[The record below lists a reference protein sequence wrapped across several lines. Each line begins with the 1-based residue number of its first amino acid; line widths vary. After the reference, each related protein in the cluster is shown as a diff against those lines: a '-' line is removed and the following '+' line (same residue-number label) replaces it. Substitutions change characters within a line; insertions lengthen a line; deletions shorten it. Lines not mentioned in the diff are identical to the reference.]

1 MDLGKLIV
9 ILVIAVIILIFI
21 LFPEVRTLFSGI
33 TRLFIKD
40 MATTPEGAEAIYGEK
55 IDQAQDA
62 YNKADNAYK
71 VAAGKLSNAQKDM
84 KNLKAKVESE
94 CESLV
99 KANKIEL
106 AQLKADER
114 EEIMA
119 DIKRY
124 SELVKAYEDA
134 ANTAK
139 EAQEMCEKNLRKLK
153 RESKEV
159 VENMK
164 VKKQLQEVYDDMDEL
179 KNVTATD
186 KLLDSVRDKNKDLDA
201 IVEGSKVVHNNKMS
215 TKLAKA
221 EVEAKIEAYID
232 GESGELPLA
241 TKENIGR
248 TVDYVAGR
256 NRYIGYLISLATR
269 SFKNY
274 RIGLDCSNGSSSAIA
289 KSVFDALGAKTYVI
303 NNEPN
308 GTNINTNC
316 GSTHIGVLQ
325 QYVKEKGLDVGF
337 AYDGDADRCIAVD
350 ENGNVIDGDLILYVC
365 GKYLKEQGKL
375 KNDTIVTTVMS
386 NLGLYKACDKAGIH
400 YEKTAVGD
408 KYVYENM
415 TQNGHCLGGE
425 QSGHIIFSKHAT
437 TGDGILTSLMIMEVL
452 TEKKQTLG
460 TLAGE
465 VKIYPQLLKNVRVAD
480 KKTARE
486 NPEVQKAVDQVAEAL
501 GDEGRILVRESGT
514 EPLIRV
520 MVEAAEDALCEKYVD
535 QVVDVMKAQG
545 LVGE

>member
-9 ILVIAVIILIFI
+9 ILVIAVVILIFI
-21 LFPEVRTLFSGI
+21 LFPEARTLFSGI

-84 KNLKAKVESE
+84 KNLKAKLEKVESE

-221 EVEAKIEAYID
+221 EVEAKKN
-232 GESGELPLA
+232 SS
-241 TKENIGR
+241 N
-248 TVDYVAGR
+248 DY
-256 NRYIGYLISLATR
+256 LDSL
-269 SFKNY
+269 K
-274 RIGLDCSNGSSSAIA
+274 
-289 KSVFDALGAKTYVI
+289 K
-303 NNEPN
+303 
-308 GTNINTNC
+308 
-316 GSTHIGVLQ
+316 
-325 QYVKEKGLDVGF
+325 
-337 AYDGDADRCIAVD
+337 
-350 ENGNVIDGDLILYVC
+350 
-365 GKYLKEQGKL
+365 KYNK
-375 KNDTIVTTVMS
+375 
-386 NLGLYKACDKAGIH
+386 
-400 YEKTAVGD
+400 
-408 KYVYENM
+408 
-415 TQNGHCLGGE
+415 
-425 QSGHIIFSKHAT
+425 
-437 TGDGILTSLMIMEVL
+437 
-452 TEKKQTLG
+452 
-460 TLAGE
+460 
-465 VKIYPQLLKNVRVAD
+465 
-480 KKTARE
+480 
-486 NPEVQKAVDQVAEAL
+486 
-501 GDEGRILVRESGT
+501 
-514 EPLIRV
+514 
-520 MVEAAEDALCEKYVD
+520 
-535 QVVDVMKAQG
+535 
-545 LVGE
+545 

>member
-1 MDLGKLIV
+1 MDLGKLIM

-84 KNLKAKVESE
+84 KNLKAKLKKVESE

-221 EVEAKIEAYID
+221 EVEAKKN
-232 GESGELPLA
+232 SS
-241 TKENIGR
+241 N
-248 TVDYVAGR
+248 DY
-256 NRYIGYLISLATR
+256 LDSL
-269 SFKNY
+269 K
-274 RIGLDCSNGSSSAIA
+274 
-289 KSVFDALGAKTYVI
+289 K
-303 NNEPN
+303 
-308 GTNINTNC
+308 
-316 GSTHIGVLQ
+316 
-325 QYVKEKGLDVGF
+325 
-337 AYDGDADRCIAVD
+337 
-350 ENGNVIDGDLILYVC
+350 
-365 GKYLKEQGKL
+365 KYNK
-375 KNDTIVTTVMS
+375 
-386 NLGLYKACDKAGIH
+386 
-400 YEKTAVGD
+400 
-408 KYVYENM
+408 
-415 TQNGHCLGGE
+415 
-425 QSGHIIFSKHAT
+425 
-437 TGDGILTSLMIMEVL
+437 
-452 TEKKQTLG
+452 
-460 TLAGE
+460 
-465 VKIYPQLLKNVRVAD
+465 
-480 KKTARE
+480 
-486 NPEVQKAVDQVAEAL
+486 
-501 GDEGRILVRESGT
+501 
-514 EPLIRV
+514 
-520 MVEAAEDALCEKYVD
+520 
-535 QVVDVMKAQG
+535 
-545 LVGE
+545 

>member
-1 MDLGKLIV
+1 MELEKLIV
-9 ILVIAVIILIFI
+9 ILIIVVVILIFA
-21 LFPEVRTLFSGI
+21 LFPEVRALFSGF

-84 KNLKAKVESE
+84 KNLKAKLERVESE

-99 KANKIEL
+99 KANKIDL

-221 EVEAKIEAYID
+221 EVEAKKN
-232 GESGELPLA
+232 SS
-241 TKENIGR
+241 N
-248 TVDYVAGR
+248 DY
-256 NRYIGYLISLATR
+256 LDSL
-269 SFKNY
+269 K
-274 RIGLDCSNGSSSAIA
+274 
-289 KSVFDALGAKTYVI
+289 K
-303 NNEPN
+303 
-308 GTNINTNC
+308 
-316 GSTHIGVLQ
+316 
-325 QYVKEKGLDVGF
+325 
-337 AYDGDADRCIAVD
+337 
-350 ENGNVIDGDLILYVC
+350 
-365 GKYLKEQGKL
+365 KYNK
-375 KNDTIVTTVMS
+375 
-386 NLGLYKACDKAGIH
+386 
-400 YEKTAVGD
+400 
-408 KYVYENM
+408 
-415 TQNGHCLGGE
+415 
-425 QSGHIIFSKHAT
+425 
-437 TGDGILTSLMIMEVL
+437 
-452 TEKKQTLG
+452 
-460 TLAGE
+460 
-465 VKIYPQLLKNVRVAD
+465 
-480 KKTARE
+480 
-486 NPEVQKAVDQVAEAL
+486 
-501 GDEGRILVRESGT
+501 
-514 EPLIRV
+514 
-520 MVEAAEDALCEKYVD
+520 
-535 QVVDVMKAQG
+535 
-545 LVGE
+545 

>member
-21 LFPEVRTLFSGI
+21 LFPEARTLFSGI

-84 KNLKAKVESE
+84 KNLKAKLEKVESE

-114 EEIMA
+114 EEIIA

-186 KLLDSVRDKNKDLDA
+186 KLLDSVRDKNRDLDA

-215 TKLAKA
+215 TKLARA
-221 EVEAKIEAYID
+221 EVEAKKN
-232 GESGELPLA
+232 SS
-241 TKENIGR
+241 N
-248 TVDYVAGR
+248 DY
-256 NRYIGYLISLATR
+256 LDSLKR
-269 SFKNY
+269 
-274 RIGLDCSNGSSSAIA
+274 
-289 KSVFDALGAKTYVI
+289 
-303 NNEPN
+303 
-308 GTNINTNC
+308 
-316 GSTHIGVLQ
+316 
-325 QYVKEKGLDVGF
+325 
-337 AYDGDADRCIAVD
+337 
-350 ENGNVIDGDLILYVC
+350 
-365 GKYLKEQGKL
+365 KYNK
-375 KNDTIVTTVMS
+375 
-386 NLGLYKACDKAGIH
+386 
-400 YEKTAVGD
+400 
-408 KYVYENM
+408 
-415 TQNGHCLGGE
+415 
-425 QSGHIIFSKHAT
+425 
-437 TGDGILTSLMIMEVL
+437 
-452 TEKKQTLG
+452 
-460 TLAGE
+460 
-465 VKIYPQLLKNVRVAD
+465 
-480 KKTARE
+480 
-486 NPEVQKAVDQVAEAL
+486 
-501 GDEGRILVRESGT
+501 
-514 EPLIRV
+514 
-520 MVEAAEDALCEKYVD
+520 
-535 QVVDVMKAQG
+535 
-545 LVGE
+545 

>member
-1 MDLGKLIV
+1 MELGKLII
-9 ILVIAVIILIFI
+9 ILVIAVVILIFI
-21 LFPEVRTLFSGI
+21 LFPEARTLFSGI

-84 KNLKAKVESE
+84 KNLKSKLEKVESE

-99 KANKIEL
+99 KANKIES

-186 KLLDSVRDKNKDLDA
+186 KLLDSVRDKNRDLDA

-215 TKLAKA
+215 TKLAK
-221 EVEAKIEAYID
+221 VEAKKN
-232 GESGELPLA
+232 SS
-241 TKENIGR
+241 N
-248 TVDYVAGR
+248 DY
-256 NRYIGYLISLATR
+256 LDSL
-269 SFKNY
+269 K
-274 RIGLDCSNGSSSAIA
+274 
-289 KSVFDALGAKTYVI
+289 K
-303 NNEPN
+303 
-308 GTNINTNC
+308 
-316 GSTHIGVLQ
+316 
-325 QYVKEKGLDVGF
+325 
-337 AYDGDADRCIAVD
+337 
-350 ENGNVIDGDLILYVC
+350 
-365 GKYLKEQGKL
+365 KYNK
-375 KNDTIVTTVMS
+375 
-386 NLGLYKACDKAGIH
+386 
-400 YEKTAVGD
+400 
-408 KYVYENM
+408 
-415 TQNGHCLGGE
+415 
-425 QSGHIIFSKHAT
+425 
-437 TGDGILTSLMIMEVL
+437 
-452 TEKKQTLG
+452 
-460 TLAGE
+460 
-465 VKIYPQLLKNVRVAD
+465 
-480 KKTARE
+480 
-486 NPEVQKAVDQVAEAL
+486 
-501 GDEGRILVRESGT
+501 
-514 EPLIRV
+514 
-520 MVEAAEDALCEKYVD
+520 
-535 QVVDVMKAQG
+535 
-545 LVGE
+545 

>member
-21 LFPEVRTLFSGI
+21 LFPKVRTLFSGI

-84 KNLKAKVESE
+84 KNLKAKLEKVESE

-221 EVEAKIEAYID
+221 EVEAKKN
-232 GESGELPLA
+232 SS
-241 TKENIGR
+241 N
-248 TVDYVAGR
+248 DY
-256 NRYIGYLISLATR
+256 LDSL
-269 SFKNY
+269 K
-274 RIGLDCSNGSSSAIA
+274 
-289 KSVFDALGAKTYVI
+289 K
-303 NNEPN
+303 
-308 GTNINTNC
+308 
-316 GSTHIGVLQ
+316 
-325 QYVKEKGLDVGF
+325 
-337 AYDGDADRCIAVD
+337 
-350 ENGNVIDGDLILYVC
+350 
-365 GKYLKEQGKL
+365 KYNK
-375 KNDTIVTTVMS
+375 
-386 NLGLYKACDKAGIH
+386 
-400 YEKTAVGD
+400 
-408 KYVYENM
+408 
-415 TQNGHCLGGE
+415 
-425 QSGHIIFSKHAT
+425 
-437 TGDGILTSLMIMEVL
+437 
-452 TEKKQTLG
+452 
-460 TLAGE
+460 
-465 VKIYPQLLKNVRVAD
+465 
-480 KKTARE
+480 
-486 NPEVQKAVDQVAEAL
+486 
-501 GDEGRILVRESGT
+501 
-514 EPLIRV
+514 
-520 MVEAAEDALCEKYVD
+520 
-535 QVVDVMKAQG
+535 
-545 LVGE
+545 

>member
-9 ILVIAVIILIFI
+9 ILVIAIIILIFI
-21 LFPEVRTLFSGI
+21 LFPEARTLFSGI

-84 KNLKAKVESE
+84 KNLKTKLEKVESE

-221 EVEAKIEAYID
+221 EVEAKKN
-232 GESGELPLA
+232 SS
-241 TKENIGR
+241 N
-248 TVDYVAGR
+248 DY
-256 NRYIGYLISLATR
+256 LDSL
-269 SFKNY
+269 K
-274 RIGLDCSNGSSSAIA
+274 
-289 KSVFDALGAKTYVI
+289 K
-303 NNEPN
+303 
-308 GTNINTNC
+308 
-316 GSTHIGVLQ
+316 
-325 QYVKEKGLDVGF
+325 
-337 AYDGDADRCIAVD
+337 
-350 ENGNVIDGDLILYVC
+350 
-365 GKYLKEQGKL
+365 KYNK
-375 KNDTIVTTVMS
+375 
-386 NLGLYKACDKAGIH
+386 
-400 YEKTAVGD
+400 
-408 KYVYENM
+408 
-415 TQNGHCLGGE
+415 
-425 QSGHIIFSKHAT
+425 
-437 TGDGILTSLMIMEVL
+437 
-452 TEKKQTLG
+452 
-460 TLAGE
+460 
-465 VKIYPQLLKNVRVAD
+465 
-480 KKTARE
+480 
-486 NPEVQKAVDQVAEAL
+486 
-501 GDEGRILVRESGT
+501 
-514 EPLIRV
+514 
-520 MVEAAEDALCEKYVD
+520 
-535 QVVDVMKAQG
+535 
-545 LVGE
+545 

>member
-1 MDLGKLIV
+1 MELGKLIV
-9 ILVIAVIILIFI
+9 ILLIAVIILIFI
-21 LFPEVRTLFSGI
+21 LFPEARTLFSGI

-84 KNLKAKVESE
+84 KNLKVKLEKVESE

-221 EVEAKIEAYID
+221 EVEAKKN
-232 GESGELPLA
+232 SS
-241 TKENIGR
+241 N
-248 TVDYVAGR
+248 DY
-256 NRYIGYLISLATR
+256 LDSL
-269 SFKNY
+269 K
-274 RIGLDCSNGSSSAIA
+274 
-289 KSVFDALGAKTYVI
+289 K
-303 NNEPN
+303 
-308 GTNINTNC
+308 
-316 GSTHIGVLQ
+316 
-325 QYVKEKGLDVGF
+325 
-337 AYDGDADRCIAVD
+337 
-350 ENGNVIDGDLILYVC
+350 
-365 GKYLKEQGKL
+365 KYNK
-375 KNDTIVTTVMS
+375 
-386 NLGLYKACDKAGIH
+386 
-400 YEKTAVGD
+400 
-408 KYVYENM
+408 
-415 TQNGHCLGGE
+415 
-425 QSGHIIFSKHAT
+425 
-437 TGDGILTSLMIMEVL
+437 
-452 TEKKQTLG
+452 
-460 TLAGE
+460 
-465 VKIYPQLLKNVRVAD
+465 
-480 KKTARE
+480 
-486 NPEVQKAVDQVAEAL
+486 
-501 GDEGRILVRESGT
+501 
-514 EPLIRV
+514 
-520 MVEAAEDALCEKYVD
+520 
-535 QVVDVMKAQG
+535 
-545 LVGE
+545 

>member
-21 LFPEVRTLFSGI
+21 LFPEARTLFSGI

-84 KNLKAKVESE
+84 KNLKAKLEKVESE

-114 EEIMA
+114 EEIIA

-221 EVEAKIEAYID
+221 EVEAKKN
-232 GESGELPLA
+232 SS
-241 TKENIGR
+241 N
-248 TVDYVAGR
+248 DY
-256 NRYIGYLISLATR
+256 LDSL
-269 SFKNY
+269 K
-274 RIGLDCSNGSSSAIA
+274 
-289 KSVFDALGAKTYVI
+289 K
-303 NNEPN
+303 
-308 GTNINTNC
+308 
-316 GSTHIGVLQ
+316 
-325 QYVKEKGLDVGF
+325 
-337 AYDGDADRCIAVD
+337 
-350 ENGNVIDGDLILYVC
+350 
-365 GKYLKEQGKL
+365 KYNK
-375 KNDTIVTTVMS
+375 
-386 NLGLYKACDKAGIH
+386 
-400 YEKTAVGD
+400 
-408 KYVYENM
+408 
-415 TQNGHCLGGE
+415 
-425 QSGHIIFSKHAT
+425 
-437 TGDGILTSLMIMEVL
+437 
-452 TEKKQTLG
+452 
-460 TLAGE
+460 
-465 VKIYPQLLKNVRVAD
+465 
-480 KKTARE
+480 
-486 NPEVQKAVDQVAEAL
+486 
-501 GDEGRILVRESGT
+501 
-514 EPLIRV
+514 
-520 MVEAAEDALCEKYVD
+520 
-535 QVVDVMKAQG
+535 
-545 LVGE
+545 

>member
-1 MDLGKLIV
+1 MELGKLII
-9 ILVIAVIILIFI
+9 ILVIAVVILIFI
-21 LFPEVRTLFSGI
+21 LFPEARTLFSGI

-84 KNLKAKVESE
+84 KNLKSKLEKVESE

-99 KANKIEL
+99 KANKIES

-164 VKKQLQEVYDDMDEL
+164 VKKQLQEVYDDVDEL

-186 KLLDSVRDKNKDLDA
+186 KLLDSVRDKNRDLDA

-221 EVEAKIEAYID
+221 EVEAKKN
-232 GESGELPLA
+232 SS
-241 TKENIGR
+241 N
-248 TVDYVAGR
+248 DY
-256 NRYIGYLISLATR
+256 LDSL
-269 SFKNY
+269 K
-274 RIGLDCSNGSSSAIA
+274 
-289 KSVFDALGAKTYVI
+289 K
-303 NNEPN
+303 
-308 GTNINTNC
+308 
-316 GSTHIGVLQ
+316 
-325 QYVKEKGLDVGF
+325 
-337 AYDGDADRCIAVD
+337 
-350 ENGNVIDGDLILYVC
+350 
-365 GKYLKEQGKL
+365 KYNK
-375 KNDTIVTTVMS
+375 
-386 NLGLYKACDKAGIH
+386 
-400 YEKTAVGD
+400 
-408 KYVYENM
+408 
-415 TQNGHCLGGE
+415 
-425 QSGHIIFSKHAT
+425 
-437 TGDGILTSLMIMEVL
+437 
-452 TEKKQTLG
+452 
-460 TLAGE
+460 
-465 VKIYPQLLKNVRVAD
+465 
-480 KKTARE
+480 
-486 NPEVQKAVDQVAEAL
+486 
-501 GDEGRILVRESGT
+501 
-514 EPLIRV
+514 
-520 MVEAAEDALCEKYVD
+520 
-535 QVVDVMKAQG
+535 
-545 LVGE
+545 

>member
-9 ILVIAVIILIFI
+9 ILVVAVIILIFI

-71 VAAGKLSNAQKDM
+71 VAAGKLSNAKKDM
-84 KNLKAKVESE
+84 KNLKAKLEKVESE

-119 DIKRY
+119 DINRY

-221 EVEAKIEAYID
+221 EVEAKKN
-232 GESGELPLA
+232 SS
-241 TKENIGR
+241 N
-248 TVDYVAGR
+248 DY
-256 NRYIGYLISLATR
+256 LDSL
-269 SFKNY
+269 K
-274 RIGLDCSNGSSSAIA
+274 
-289 KSVFDALGAKTYVI
+289 K
-303 NNEPN
+303 
-308 GTNINTNC
+308 
-316 GSTHIGVLQ
+316 
-325 QYVKEKGLDVGF
+325 
-337 AYDGDADRCIAVD
+337 
-350 ENGNVIDGDLILYVC
+350 
-365 GKYLKEQGKL
+365 KYNK
-375 KNDTIVTTVMS
+375 
-386 NLGLYKACDKAGIH
+386 
-400 YEKTAVGD
+400 
-408 KYVYENM
+408 
-415 TQNGHCLGGE
+415 
-425 QSGHIIFSKHAT
+425 
-437 TGDGILTSLMIMEVL
+437 
-452 TEKKQTLG
+452 
-460 TLAGE
+460 
-465 VKIYPQLLKNVRVAD
+465 
-480 KKTARE
+480 
-486 NPEVQKAVDQVAEAL
+486 
-501 GDEGRILVRESGT
+501 
-514 EPLIRV
+514 
-520 MVEAAEDALCEKYVD
+520 
-535 QVVDVMKAQG
+535 
-545 LVGE
+545 

>member
-21 LFPEVRTLFSGI
+21 LFPEARTLFSGI

-55 IDQAQDA
+55 IEQAQDA

-84 KNLKAKVESE
+84 KNLKAKLEKVESE

-124 SELVKAYEDA
+124 LELVKAYEDA

-221 EVEAKIEAYID
+221 EVEAKKN
-232 GESGELPLA
+232 SS
-241 TKENIGR
+241 N
-248 TVDYVAGR
+248 DY
-256 NRYIGYLISLATR
+256 LDSL
-269 SFKNY
+269 K
-274 RIGLDCSNGSSSAIA
+274 
-289 KSVFDALGAKTYVI
+289 K
-303 NNEPN
+303 
-308 GTNINTNC
+308 
-316 GSTHIGVLQ
+316 
-325 QYVKEKGLDVGF
+325 
-337 AYDGDADRCIAVD
+337 
-350 ENGNVIDGDLILYVC
+350 
-365 GKYLKEQGKL
+365 KYNK
-375 KNDTIVTTVMS
+375 
-386 NLGLYKACDKAGIH
+386 
-400 YEKTAVGD
+400 
-408 KYVYENM
+408 
-415 TQNGHCLGGE
+415 
-425 QSGHIIFSKHAT
+425 
-437 TGDGILTSLMIMEVL
+437 
-452 TEKKQTLG
+452 
-460 TLAGE
+460 
-465 VKIYPQLLKNVRVAD
+465 
-480 KKTARE
+480 
-486 NPEVQKAVDQVAEAL
+486 
-501 GDEGRILVRESGT
+501 
-514 EPLIRV
+514 
-520 MVEAAEDALCEKYVD
+520 
-535 QVVDVMKAQG
+535 
-545 LVGE
+545 